1 METTGGVVGGGE
13 SHGYHITYGWENKL
27 CLRMLQIPEKQE
39 SDKRKDSTSI
49 HHFAAKLLKIIDFP
63 IIFCNKSIIKVDD
76 SLRAAKHPKQITE
89 IIRRKLTFIFLRIFF
104 YPTISPLVVSL
115 SAQIN
120 LPTQRPQVIFP
131 FRERNETKHF
141 FTV

>member
-1 METTGGVVGGGE
+1 
-13 SHGYHITYGWENKL
+13 
-27 CLRMLQIPEKQE
+27 MLQIPEKQE

-104 YPTISPLVVSL
+104 YPTISPPRGIAVSTDQPPDTTASSDFSL
-115 SAQIN
+115 
-120 LPTQRPQVIFP
+120 
-131 FRERNETKHF
+131 
-141 FTV
+141 

>member
-1 METTGGVVGGGE
+1 
-13 SHGYHITYGWENKL
+13 
-27 CLRMLQIPEKQE
+27 MLQIPEKQE

-76 SLRAAKHPKQITE
+76 SLRAAKHPMRITE